1 MNRQNVYAFLLAST
15 TGATGYFLGH
25 KERES
30 GKWWFPPQ
38 LMKKAQ
44 ADSAAASTLILQPG
58 TPTIPKGPIQIEI
71 NQPKPVDEKQI
82 EFWKRPSR
90 AAEIMRFGYP
100 GFDNLRTFE
109 DFIVSYDR
117 RNRTPHWVMEHLT
130 PERMAFNPEVDR
142 SKCIFQPDNSIHP
155 YFQSQNEDY
164 RVGTILC

>member
-1 MNRQNVYAFLLAST
+1 MNRQNIYAILLAST
-15 TGATGYFLGH
+15 TSATGYFLGY
-25 KERES
+25 KEKENP
-30 GKWWFPPQ
+30 KWFPK
-38 LMKKAQ
+38 LMKKAM
-44 ADSAAASTLILQPG
+44 ADSAAGTLILQPG

-71 NQPKPVDEKQI
+71 NQKDEKEI

-130 PERMAFNPEVDR
+130 PERIAYNPEVDR

-164 RVGTILC
+164 RVGTIQFNIN